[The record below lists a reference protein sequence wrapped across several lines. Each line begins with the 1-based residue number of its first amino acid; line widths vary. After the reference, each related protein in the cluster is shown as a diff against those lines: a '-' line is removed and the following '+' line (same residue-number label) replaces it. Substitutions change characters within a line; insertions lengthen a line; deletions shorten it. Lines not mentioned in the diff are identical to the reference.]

1 MLLNTSNLHLA
12 TVRKLRQRFVGP
24 FKVLQRVG
32 KTAYK
37 LDLQGRFT
45 GVHNVFHV
53 SQLRPHVP
61 GGSSAEPPQPVEVEG
76 EAHYEVE
83 ALLKH
88 RERRGGRQ
96 YLVRWTGYGPE
107 HDEWVH
113 EGELEHAKEMLKHYK
128 EANGLP

>member
-1 MLLNTSNLHLA
+1 MLLSTSNLHLA
-12 TVRKLRQRFVGP
+12 TVHKLRQQFVGP

-45 GVHNVFHV
+45 GVYSVFHV

-61 GGSSAEPPQPVEVEG
+61 VGSSTEPPQLVEVEG

-88 RERRGGRQ
+88 RERCAGR
-96 YLVRWTGYGPE
+96 
-107 HDEWVH
+107 
-113 EGELEHAKEMLKHYK
+113 
-128 EANGLP
+128 

>member
-1 MLLNTSNLHLA
+1 MLLSTSNLHLA
-12 TVRKLRQRFVGP
+12 TVCKLHQQFEGL

-32 KTAYK
+32 KIAYK
-37 LDLQGRFT
+37 LDLQVHFT

-61 GGSSAEPPQPVEVEG
+61 GGNSTEPPQPVEVEG
-76 EAHYEVE
+76 EALYEVE

-88 RERRGGRQ
+88 RERRGERQ
-96 YLVRWTGYGPE
+96 YLVKWTGCGPE

-113 EGELEHAKEMLKHYK
+113 EGELELAKDMLKNNK
-128 EANGLP
+128 EANGLH